1 MERSLGLNEAPGW
14 PDHSTHV
21 QERHNDEAPSG
32 GLTREGAEKSLK
44 ERGPR
49 DVATGEAG
57 FAQLARNVD
66 GRGVSQDWPAGSI
79 TTAGSMRTSAA
90 VELVPVLS
98 LASQPK
104 C

>member
-32 GLTREGAEKSLK
+32 GLTREGAEKSLQ

-57 FAQLARNVD
+57 FAQLARNV
-66 GRGVSQDWPAGSI
+66 GRPRRQPRLAG
-79 TTAGSMRTSAA
+79 R
-90 VELVPVLS
+90 LS
-98 LASQPK
+98 HD